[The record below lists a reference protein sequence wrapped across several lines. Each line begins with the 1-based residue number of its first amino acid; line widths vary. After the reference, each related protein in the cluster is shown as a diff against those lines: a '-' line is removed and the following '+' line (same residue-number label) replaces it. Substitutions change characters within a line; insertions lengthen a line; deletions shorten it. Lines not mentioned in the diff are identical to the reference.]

1 MAARTSSPADR
12 APSSYAKQGI
22 TLHGRQ
28 AAIDG
33 GHVKAALSVLVAGY
47 GNQGDRGRAT
57 LDFVDHELIIGTI
70 HTKWVSATHG
80 RFVLKSKTRLVPK
93 GTDSL
98 SVTLEGQRDAVN
110 GGAYCDAEFDNVKV
124 VLQHV

>member
-1 MAARTSSPADR
+1 M
-12 APSSYAKQGI
+12 
-22 TLHGRQ
+22 
-28 AAIDG
+28 
-33 GHVKAALSVLVAGY
+33 AGY

-80 RFVLKSKTRLVPK
+80 RFVLKSKTQRVPK

-110 GGAYCDAEFDNVKV
+110 GGTYCDAEFDNVKV
-124 VLQHV
+124 VLKHV